1 MQGMDS
7 QEYSVVTDTLEPIK
21 EVNMK
26 IAVWYDKKKPKTNLI
41 WSSTHMVDIELEKLV
56 LDVEEGENLVEKV
69 KEHLGE

>member
-1 MQGMDS
+1 MDS
-7 QEYSVVTDTLEPIK
+7 QEHSVVTDTLERIK

-41 WSSTHMVDIELEKLV
+41 WASTHMVDIELEKLV
-56 LDVEEGENLVEKV
+56 LDVEENENLVEKV